1 MKNMIIYE
9 NIRRLQVDL
18 FKLLINTKYLSS
30 GIFTDQSCLF
40 NALQNGIE
48 AIEKQILAFSRL
60 NRSQN
65 VLTKDLSR
73 ESASFLWFML
83 LIEVLEA
90 MPTATTDERT
100 AMLDL
105 CTAYYRDNPTFLSD
119 IDEFRRTYTEDT
131 ALSWYTRA
139 SFVYR

>member
-1 MKNMIIYE
+1 MQVII
-9 NIRRLQVDL
+9 
-18 FKLLINTKYLSS
+18 FKSLINSKYLSS
-30 GIFTDQSCLF
+30 GIFTQQSCLV

-48 AIEKQILAFSRL
+48 AIEKQTLAFSRL
-60 NRSQN
+60 DQSQN

-83 LIEVLEA
+83 LVDVLEA
-90 MPTATTDERT
+90 MPIATKDERT

-105 CTAYYRDNPTFLSD
+105 CTAYYRDNPTFLRD

-131 ALSWYTRA
+131 ALIWYTRA